1 MCRASPDPAGAPTFA
16 TIVIPIRTLGRQA
29 AVFPATPVDHG
40 TALHLHVAAAV
51 QPLMSRAALLVVLA
65 LLLAMIVAA
74 VAEWTSRVRTGLALL
89 RRSSALRT
97 LDADE
102 HAALATVRALT
113 GCVHGDQVQVLRGT
127 FTGGAVSRHYPVCD
141 GLLGSIPV
149 LLPRQACTH
158 LAVDNDAEVVLS
170 ERWAVV
176 VRLNGFHVAAMRPV
190 AAASR
195 IRGERLETPEEVAMR
210 RGPGLRPSAL
220 LIAVLAL
227 WAAADASGLLCL
239 PLPRDVSYLSGVP
252 LLAIAGLGF
261 WLGRPRRS
269 APTTAQRVLQVQGR
283 LRAYQRNGQ
292 TSQAWLLGKD
302 LRVQLPWEWVN
313 VAGFS
318 TGRSMRLDVRACDGK
333 VLAAGPGWCLA
344 SDRLRY
350 PASGG
355 FWHLAWLGLLL
366 LLQVLG
372 VIWLPLPQRPDLGWP
387 GVLHWQLF
395 ALLAAG
401 WHVLMLVVCVRR
413 SVSRTAALGAALK
426 ARPAPGTE

>member
-1 MCRASPDPAGAPTFA
+1 
-16 TIVIPIRTLGRQA
+16 
-29 AVFPATPVDHG
+29 
-40 TALHLHVAAAV
+40 
-51 QPLMSRAALLVVLA
+51 MSRAALLVVLA
-65 LLLAMIVAA
+65 LLLAVIVAA
-74 VAEWTSRVRTGLALL
+74 VAEWTSRVRTGLASL

-113 GCVHGDQVQVLRGT
+113 GCVHDDQVQVLRGK
-127 FTGGAVSRHYPVCD
+127 FTGGSASRHYPVGD
-141 GLLGSIPV
+141 GLLGGIPV
-149 LLPRQACTH
+149 LLPRQACPH
-158 LAVDNDAEVVLS
+158 LAADNDAEVVLG

-239 PLPRDVSYLSGVP
+239 SLPRDVSYLSGVP
-252 LLAIAGLGF
+252 LFAIAGLGF
-261 WLGRPRRS
+261 WLGRPRRRGP
-269 APTTAQRVLQVQGR
+269 ATAQRVLQVQGR

-344 SDRLRY
+344 SDRLSY

>member
-1 MCRASPDPAGAPTFA
+1 
-16 TIVIPIRTLGRQA
+16 
-29 AVFPATPVDHG
+29 
-40 TALHLHVAAAV
+40 
-51 QPLMSRAALLVVLA
+51 MSRAALLVVLA

-74 VAEWTSRVRTGLALL
+74 VAEWTSRVRTGLASL

-97 LDADE
+97 LEADE

-141 GLLGSIPV
+141 GLLGGIPL
-149 LLPRQACTH
+149 LLPQQAYPH
-158 LAVDNDAEVVLS
+158 LAADNAAEVVLG

-176 VRLNGFHVAAMRPV
+176 VRLNGFPVTAMRPV

-195 IRGERLETPEEVAMR
+195 IRGERLETPEEIAMR
-210 RGPGLRPSAL
+210 RGPRLRPPAL

-227 WAAADASGLLCL
+227 WAAADASGLLCM

-252 LLAIAGLGF
+252 LLVIAGLAV
-261 WLGRPRRS
+261 WLGRPRRRG
-269 APTTAQRVLQVQGR
+269 AATAQRVLQVQGR
-283 LRAYQRNGQ
+283 LRAYQRNAQ
-292 TSQAWLLGKD
+292 TSQAWLLGND

-313 VAGFS
+313 VAAFS
-318 TGRSMRLDVRACDGK
+318 TARSMRLDVRAGDGK
-333 VLAAGPGWCLA
+333 VLAAGPDWCLA

-350 PASGG
+350 PSSGG
-355 FWHLAWLGLLL
+355 FWHLAWLAMLLL
-366 LLQVLG
+366 LLVLG
-372 VIWLPLPQRPDLGWP
+372 ATWAPLSQHPDLPWR
-387 GVLHWQLF
+387 GVVHWQLS

-401 WHVLMLVVCVRR
+401 WHALMLVVCVRR
-413 SVSRTAALGAALK
+413 SVSRTAARRVVFE